1 MAWAKNG
8 TPDTLTSSG
17 NTMTISDLSSLKSN
31 IVISHTIATGGNTA
45 TYIYLNNDNSSGNYA
60 RRQSENFGADGTGTS
75 QNNVVYDTGGDAHDK
90 LSITYIFGISSEEKL
105 AIGIGVNRKTAG
117 AGTAP
122 ATGQFYWKWANTSST
137 IDRVDD
143 DTSAQSGTYA
153 ADSNLSAIGTD

>member
-8 TPDTLTSSG
+8 TPDTLTSTS

-153 ADSNLSAIGTD
+153 ADSNLSALGTD

>member
-105 AIGIGVNRKTAG
+105 AQGFGVNRKTAG

-122 ATGQFYWKWANTSST
+122 AIGLFNWKWANTSST

-153 ADSNLSAIGTD
+153 ADSNLSALGTD